1 MIGYGPGHV
10 KALDQISMVQR
21 VRTATHPATP
31 PLPASIGINMRN
43 RRPPICFLLKSLTKI
58 RDTLYHFELAQL
70 QRRNDLRAASPV
82 RRHERRRKRP
92 HERRSAPLTRFAV
105 HSTLTQQDTTMKK
118 FGSMLN
124 GARRALK
131 LSKTVAMGAA
141 VAAAVSLSQGALA
154 ADAKIPVV
162 AAENFYGD
170 VVQQLGGERVD
181 VTSILSN
188 PDQDPHLFEASPKTA
203 RALQH
208 ASLVVYNGA
217 DYDPWMAKLLAASKG
232 SSRTTIV
239 AAELTGKKSG
249 DNPHL
254 WYDPATMPKVAR
266 AVSAAL
272 VAADP
277 AHKSAYDANLA
288 KFLDSLK
295 PIDAKVAD
303 LHGRY
308 AGVPVT
314 ATEPVFGYMS
324 DAVGLS
330 MRNLRFQ
337 MATMN
342 DTEAS
347 AADIA
352 AFERDLREKRVRVL
366 IYNSQATEALTK
378 RMLKLAQQSKVPTLS
393 VTETE
398 PAGKTYQ
405 TWMLTQLDALG
416 TALGAADAG
425 GANAAAATAKGKTQ

>member
-1 MIGYGPGHV
+1 MNR
-10 KALDQISMVQR
+10 IS
-21 VRTATHPATP
+21 
-31 PLPASIGINMRN
+31 
-43 RRPPICFLLKSLTKI
+43 
-58 RDTLYHFELAQL
+58 L
-70 QRRNDLRAASPV
+70 QWHAA
-82 RRHERRRKRP
+82 
-92 HERRSAPLTRFAV
+92 RSA
-105 HSTLTQQDTTMKK
+105 
-118 FGSMLN
+118 LN
-124 GARRALK
+124 F
-131 LSKTVAMGAA
+131 SKWLASGAA
-141 VAAAVSLSQGALA
+141 ALLLSQA
-154 ADAKIPVV
+154 AFAQDAKVQVV

-170 VVQQLGGERVD
+170 VVNQLGGDRVS

-188 PDQDPHLFEASPKTA
+188 PDEDPHLFEASPKTA
-203 RALQH
+203 RALQN
-208 ASLVVYNGA
+208 ANLVVYNGA
-217 DYDPWMAKLLAASKG
+217 DYDPWMAKLLAASKNAK
-232 SSRTTIV
+232 RTTIV
-239 AAELTGKKSG
+239 AADLVGKKGG

-254 WYDPATMPKVAR
+254 WYDPATMPAVAR

-295 PIDAKVAD
+295 PIDSRVAE

-337 MATMN
+337 LATMN

-347 AADIA
+347 ASDIA

-378 RMLKLAQQSKVPTLS
+378 RMLKLAQQSHVPAMS

-405 TWMLTQLDALG
+405 QWMLSQLDALG
-416 TALGAADAG
+416 TALGAGDTG
-425 GANAAAATAKGKTQ
+425 NAAK

>member
-1 MIGYGPGHV
+1 MKTI
-10 KALDQISMVQR
+10 ASMFSAAQR
-21 VRTATHPATP
+21 SLKQSTSVRTH
-31 PLPASIGINMRN
+31 LCS
-43 RRPPICFLLKSLTKI
+43 CLLA
-58 RDTLYHFELAQL
+58 LAAL
-70 QRRNDLRAASPV
+70 GFG
-82 RRHERRRKRP
+82 H
-92 HERRSAPLTRFAV
+92 SAF
-105 HSTLTQQDTTMKK
+105 
-118 FGSMLN
+118 
-124 GARRALK
+124 
-131 LSKTVAMGAA
+131 
-141 VAAAVSLSQGALA
+141 A

-170 VVQQLGGERVD
+170 AVRQLGGDRVD
-181 VTSILSN
+181 VISILSN
-188 PDQDPHLFEASPKTA
+188 PDQDPHLFEANPATA

-232 SSRTTIV
+232 TQRTVIV
-239 AAELTGKKSG
+239 AAELVGRKGG

-272 VAADP
+272 SAADP

-295 PIDAKVAD
+295 PIDAKLAE

-308 AGVPVT
+308 AGLPVT

-324 DAVGLS
+324 DAIGLA
-330 MRNLRFQ
+330 MRNQRFQ
-337 MATMN
+337 LAAMN

-352 AFERDLREKRVRVL
+352 AFERDLRERRVRVL
-366 IYNSQATEALTK
+366 IYNSQATEALTQ
-378 RMLKLAQQSKVPTLS
+378 RMLKLAQQSKVPTMS
-393 VTETE
+393 VTETL

-405 TWMLTQLDALG
+405 TWMLTQLDALQK
-416 TALGAADAG
+416 ALAAGDTTGSNGA
-425 GANAAAATAKGKTQ
+425 TSAKGKTP

>member
-1 MIGYGPGHV
+1 
-10 KALDQISMVQR
+10 
-21 VRTATHPATP
+21 
-31 PLPASIGINMRN
+31 
-43 RRPPICFLLKSLTKI
+43 
-58 RDTLYHFELAQL
+58 
-70 QRRNDLRAASPV
+70 
-82 RRHERRRKRP
+82 
-92 HERRSAPLTRFAV
+92 
-105 HSTLTQQDTTMKK
+105 MKK

-131 LSKTVAMGAA
+131 LSKAAAIGAAAATVVTLSQSA
-141 VAAAVSLSQGALA
+141 VAAE
-154 ADAKIPVV
+154 AKIPVV

-170 VVQQLGGERVD
+170 VVQQLGGDRVD

-203 RALQH
+203 RALQQ

-217 DYDPWMAKLLAASKG
+217 DYDPWMAKLLVASK
-232 SSRTTIV
+232 SAKRATII
-239 AAELTGKKSG
+239 AADLTGKKSG

-266 AVSAAL
+266 AVSEAL

-295 PIDAKVAD
+295 PLDAKVAD

-324 DAVGLS
+324 DAIGLS

-337 MATMN
+337 LATMN

-347 AADIA
+347 ATDIA

-378 RMLKLAQQSKVPTLS
+378 RMLKLAQQSKVPTMS

-416 TALGAADAG
+416 KALAAGDAG
-425 GANAAAATAKGKTQ
+425 NANAAATPAKGNTP

>member
-1 MIGYGPGHV
+1 M
-10 KALDQISMVQR
+10 KRIS
-21 VRTATHPATP
+21 
-31 PLPASIGINMRN
+31 
-43 RRPPICFLLKSLTKI
+43 
-58 RDTLYHFELAQL
+58 L
-70 QRRNDLRAASPV
+70 QW
-82 RRHERRRKRP
+82 
-92 HERRSAPLTRFAV
+92 
-105 HSTLTQQDTTMKK
+105 Q
-118 FGSMLN
+118 
-124 GARRALK
+124 GARHALN
-131 LSKTVAMGAA
+131 LSKWLAAGAA
-141 VAAAVSLSQGALA
+141 AFALSQA
-154 ADAKIPVV
+154 AFAQDARLEVV

-170 VVQQLGGERVD
+170 VVHQLGGDRVS

-203 RALQH
+203 RALQN
-208 ASLVVYNGA
+208 ANLVVYNGA
-217 DYDPWMAKLLAASKG
+217 DYDPWMEKLLNASKNTK
-232 SSRTTIV
+232 RTTIV
-239 AAELTGKKSG
+239 AAELVGKKGG

-254 WYDPATMPKVAR
+254 WYEPATMPAVAR
-266 AVSAAL
+266 AVNAAL
-272 VAADP
+272 VTADP

-295 PIDAKVAD
+295 PIDAKVAE

-324 DAVGLS
+324 DAIGLS

-337 MATMN
+337 LATMN

-347 AADIA
+347 ASDIA

-378 RMLKLAQQSKVPTLS
+378 RMLKLAQQSQVPAMS

-405 TWMLTQLDALG
+405 QWMLSQLDALG
-416 TALGAADAG
+416 AALAEGNA
-425 GANAAAATAKGKTQ
+425 ANAGKGTTQ

>member
-1 MIGYGPGHV
+1 
-10 KALDQISMVQR
+10 
-21 VRTATHPATP
+21 
-31 PLPASIGINMRN
+31 
-43 RRPPICFLLKSLTKI
+43 
-58 RDTLYHFELAQL
+58 
-70 QRRNDLRAASPV
+70 
-82 RRHERRRKRP
+82 
-92 HERRSAPLTRFAV
+92 
-105 HSTLTQQDTTMKK
+105 MKK
-118 FGSMLN
+118 TSTRL
-124 GARRALK
+124 
-131 LSKTVAMGAA
+131 LSRYVAA
-141 VAAAVSLSQGALA
+141 VTAAFALSHAAFA

-208 ASLVVYNGA
+208 ASIVVYNGA
-217 DYDPWMAKLLAASKG
+217 DYDPWMVKLLAASKG
-232 SSRTTIV
+232 AKRTTIV
-239 AAELTGKKSG
+239 AAELSGKNSG

-254 WYDPATMPKVAR
+254 WYDPSTMPKVAR
-266 AVSAAL
+266 AVNEAL

-295 PIDAKVAD
+295 PVEAKVAE
-303 LHGRY
+303 LHAHY
-308 AGVPVT
+308 AGTPVT

-324 DAVGLS
+324 DAIGLS
-330 MRNLRFQ
+330 MRNMRFQ
-337 MATMN
+337 LAAMN

-347 AADIA
+347 ASDIA

-378 RMLKLAQQSKVPTLS
+378 RMLKLAQESKVPTMS

-398 PAGKTYQ
+398 PAGNTYQ
-405 TWMLTQLDALG
+405 TWMLSQLDALG
-416 TALGAADAG
+416 AALAKGDAAG
-425 GANAAAATAKGKTQ
+425 VKGKTQ

>member
-1 MIGYGPGHV
+1 
-10 KALDQISMVQR
+10 
-21 VRTATHPATP
+21 
-31 PLPASIGINMRN
+31 
-43 RRPPICFLLKSLTKI
+43 
-58 RDTLYHFELAQL
+58 
-70 QRRNDLRAASPV
+70 
-82 RRHERRRKRP
+82 
-92 HERRSAPLTRFAV
+92 
-105 HSTLTQQDTTMKK
+105 MKK
-118 FGSMLN
+118 IGSMLI

-131 LSKTVAMGAA
+131 LSKYLAAGAA
-141 VAAAVSLSQGALA
+141 AFAFGHGALA

-170 VVQQLGGERVD
+170 VVQQLGGDRVD

-208 ASLVVYNGA
+208 ASLVIYNGA

-232 SSRTTIV
+232 AKRTTIV
-239 AAELTGKKSG
+239 AADLTGRKSG

-266 AVSAAL
+266 AVSDAL

-288 KFLDSLK
+288 KFLASLK
-295 PIDAKVAD
+295 PIDAKVAE

-308 AGVPVT
+308 AGAPVT

-324 DAVGLS
+324 DALGLT
-330 MRNLRFQ
+330 MRNQRFQ
-337 MATMN
+337 LAAMN

-366 IYNSQATEALTK
+366 IYNSQATEALTQ
-378 RMLKLAQQSKVPTLS
+378 RMLKLAQQSQVPTMS
-393 VTETE
+393 VTETQ
-398 PAGKTYQ
+398 PAGETYQ

-416 TALGAADAG
+416 AALAVGGTNGAS
-425 GANAAAATAKGKTQ
+425 GANNAKAAKSASSGAKGKTQ

>member
-1 MIGYGPGHV
+1 
-10 KALDQISMVQR
+10 
-21 VRTATHPATP
+21 
-31 PLPASIGINMRN
+31 
-43 RRPPICFLLKSLTKI
+43 
-58 RDTLYHFELAQL
+58 
-70 QRRNDLRAASPV
+70 
-82 RRHERRRKRP
+82 
-92 HERRSAPLTRFAV
+92 
-105 HSTLTQQDTTMKK
+105 MKK
-118 FGSMLN
+118 IGSIWTIWI
-124 GARRALK
+124 GAHRALK
-131 LSKTVAMGAA
+131 LSKYLAAGAA
-141 VAAAVSLSQGALA
+141 AFALAHSAFA

-170 VVQQLGGERVD
+170 VVQQLGGDRVD

-232 SSRTTIV
+232 AKRTVIV
-239 AAELTGKKSG
+239 AADLTGKKGG

-266 AVSAAL
+266 AVSEAL

-295 PIDAKVAD
+295 PIDAKVAG
-303 LHGRY
+303 LRSRY

-324 DAVGLS
+324 DAIGLS
-330 MRNLRFQ
+330 MRNQRFQ
-337 MATMN
+337 LAAMN

-352 AFERDLREKRVRVL
+352 AFERDLREKQVRVL
-366 IYNSQATEALTK
+366 IYNSQATEALTQ
-378 RMLKLAQQSKVPTLS
+378 RMLKLAQQSKVPTMS
-393 VTETE
+393 VTETQ
-398 PAGKTYQ
+398 PAAKTYQ
-405 TWMLTQLDALG
+405 TWMLSQLDALG
-416 TALGAADAG
+416 TALAAGDANGAKAAG
-425 GANAAAATAKGKTQ
+425 ATAGVKGKTP

>member
-1 MIGYGPGHV
+1 
-10 KALDQISMVQR
+10 
-21 VRTATHPATP
+21 
-31 PLPASIGINMRN
+31 
-43 RRPPICFLLKSLTKI
+43 
-58 RDTLYHFELAQL
+58 
-70 QRRNDLRAASPV
+70 
-82 RRHERRRKRP
+82 
-92 HERRSAPLTRFAV
+92 
-105 HSTLTQQDTTMKK
+105 MKK
-118 FGSMLN
+118 STMS
-124 GARRALK
+124 
-131 LSKTVAMGAA
+131 LSGY
-141 VAAAVSLSQGALA
+141 VAAITAAFAFSHAAFA

-232 SSRTTIV
+232 AKRTTIV
-239 AAELTGKKSG
+239 AADLTGRKSG

-266 AVSAAL
+266 AVSEAL

-295 PIDAKVAD
+295 PVQAKAAD

-308 AGVPVT
+308 AGTPVT

-324 DAVGLS
+324 DAIGLD
-330 MRNLRFQ
+330 MRNMRFQ
-337 MATMN
+337 MAAMN

-347 AADIA
+347 ASDIA

-378 RMLKLAQQSKVPTLS
+378 RMLKLAQQSNVPTVS

-398 PAGKTYQ
+398 PAGNTYQ
-405 TWMLTQLDALG
+405 TWMLSQLDALG
-416 TALGAADAG
+416 AALAKGDANS
-425 GANAAAATAKGKTQ
+425 AKAAAGVKGKTQ